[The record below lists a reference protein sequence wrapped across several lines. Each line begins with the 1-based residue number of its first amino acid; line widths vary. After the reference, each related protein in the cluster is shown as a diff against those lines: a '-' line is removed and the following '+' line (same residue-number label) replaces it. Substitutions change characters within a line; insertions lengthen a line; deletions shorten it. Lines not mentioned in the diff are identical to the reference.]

1 MKSIVNKIS
10 LWMVA
15 LIVSALHL
23 ASCTGVEPDVVPGGD
38 EGVVDPGVEMVD
50 VSFYVGSES
59 GASTKV
65 YNPSATNESKINRW
79 ALLLVKSGESTV
91 YKSYTSSSSAGISVT
106 VPVGTYT
113 AYAVVNY
120 PTSGTGAFTPQDGMA
135 VSDVTGHV
143 SYVYNNSPTNLVMF
157 GSKSISLVKGTNST
171 QSIPVV
177 RLVAKLGI
185 KKITFNLNAID
196 FIDYPEIKSIYVT
209 NTYLNSTF
217 GSDYSVE
224 QMANMSNWHNRMGHE
239 TNSVIDALMYCS
251 LNLTTEGNEYED
263 FDEDENWVIKYSPIN
278 INQYFYCYQNR
289 VLRGADSTSSTWC
302 KRCTRMV
309 IEVDIDGTSY
319 YYPITIASNSKGVL
333 RNNTYIAENVI
344 ISNYGSLDPEG
355 ESVYSPYV
363 EVIWSTDLQGW
374 DGPVTVN
381 ETS

>member
-1 MKSIVNKIS
+1 MKRIVNKIV

-15 LIVSALHL
+15 LTVSAFQLT
-23 ASCTGVEPDVVPGGD
+23 SCTGVEPDVVPGGD
-38 EGVVDPGVEMVD
+38 EGVEDPGVEMVD

-65 YNPSATNESKINRW
+65 YNPSAANESKINRW

-185 KKITFNLNAID
+185 KKITFNLDGIS
-196 FIDYPEIKSIYVT
+196 FTDYPEIKSIYVT

-224 QMANMSNWHNRMGHE
+224 QMANMANWHNRMGHE

-251 LNLTTEGNEYED
+251 LNLYTEGYESESGD
-263 FDEDENWVIKYSPIN
+263 GYDPIN

-344 ISNYGSLDPEG
+344 ISNYGFLDPEG
-355 ESVYSPYV
+355 ESPYSPNV